1 MPIYEYSC
9 SRCEQTF
16 EVLQP
21 LGAELTE
28 CGAFC
33 HAEGRPGNG
42 AVRKIF
48 SAPAVHTGGSADAD
62 IEGPTCGRCGRAGP
76 GCE

>member
-1 MPIYEYSC
+1 MPIYEYAC
-9 SRCEQTF
+9 SLCDQTF

-33 HAEGRPGNG
+33 RAEGRPGNG

-48 SAPAVHTGGSADAD
+48 SAPAVHTGGSSDTAA
-62 IEGPTCGRCGRAGP
+62 PACGRCGRPGP